1 MMGSVC
7 VFLCMAVL
15 LVCTCM
21 LYLSVE
27 TCACS
32 ERVCGDLETNHL
44 YFFCFFDIFAGG
56 SNMGTGA
63 RAINWLFSLFLFSFH
78 NFPSLLLFCVF
89 FFLQSRLT
97 LLPLFFVLLDWLRI
111 GMVLRKNARG

>member
-44 YFFCFFDIFAGG
+44 YFFYFFCVFFDIFAGG

-78 NFPSLLLFCVF
+78 NFPSLLLFCVVF
-89 FFLQSRLT
+89 FYKAGLPYFLFFLCCWT
-97 LLPLFFVLLDWLRI
+97 
-111 GMVLRKNARG
+111 GCG

>member
-1 MMGSVC
+1 MMGFVC

-27 TCACS
+27 TCAYS

-44 YFFCFFDIFAGG
+44 YFFSIF
-56 SNMGTGA
+56 
-63 RAINWLFSLFLFSFH
+63 FLF
-78 NFPSLLLFCVF
+78 F
-89 FFLQSRLT
+89 FA
-97 LLPLFFVLLDWLRI
+97 FF
-111 GMVLRKNARG
+111 